1 MNAPLKTRSTCL
13 FPTGQRMSGPVP
25 LAGLTRAQL
34 RDVLIAHD
42 LVDEKKAKMRAE
54 QLWRWIYHY
63 GVTDFDEMTNVSK
76 ALREAAARRSS
87 RWPVPEITERQVS
100 VDGTR
105 KYLIQAWKAG
115 SRWRP
120 FSSPV

>member
-1 MNAPLKTRSTCL
+1 MNAPLKTLDLSFSNR
-13 FPTGQRMSGPVP
+13 PEMSGPVP

-76 ALREAAARRSS
+76 ALREALKAKFTLAR
-87 RWPVPEITERQVS
+87 PEITERQVS

-105 KYLIQAWKAG
+105 KYLIKMQSG
-115 SRWRP
+115 IE
-120 FSSPV
+120 V